1 MISMCDNLEKWILK
15 FVWILFMIFLNE
27 DFWFFIWCDIF
38 YFCFLD
44 IFVVE
49 IIFFVDYDKLILKF
63 DLFKKK
69 KILGK
74 KIIWLKFFIKL
85 FIIMWILFIF
95 LFKYLIKVVWFN

>member
-69 KILGK
+69 KNIGEK
-74 KIIWLKFFIKL
+74 NN
-85 FIIMWILFIF
+85 
-95 LFKYLIKVVWFN
+95 LIKVFY